1 MAAARLIVEHLPHE
15 ATEDDVR
22 AIFELEGEVLSVSL
36 PADLITGQTHG
47 VAIVE
52 MASEAEARDAAQNLD
67 HVLYARRRL
76 HVKLAEG
83 WEYADMAP
91 PLPYGGAASAP
102 KPAPVRPHRPE
113 RSPGR

>member
-1 MAAARLIVEHLPHE
+1 MAAARLIVENLPHKT
-15 ATEDDVR
+15 TEDDVR

-36 PADLITGQTHG
+36 PVDHITSQPHG
-47 VAIVE
+47 IAFVD
-52 MASEAEARDAAQNLD
+52 MATEAEARDAAQNLD

-91 PLPYGGAASAP
+91 PLPYGEAASAL
-102 KPAPVRPHRPE
+102 KPPPVRPHRPE